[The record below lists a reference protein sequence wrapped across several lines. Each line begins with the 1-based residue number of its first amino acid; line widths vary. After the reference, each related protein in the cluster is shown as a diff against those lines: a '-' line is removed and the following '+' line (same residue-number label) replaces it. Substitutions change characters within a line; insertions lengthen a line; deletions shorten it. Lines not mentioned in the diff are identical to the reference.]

1 MDDASGPREPF
12 RKLTG
17 MIDVGKRK
25 LACRPGETQKDD
37 FNLNVSLLWGAG
49 GGMLMLTVYE

>member
-1 MDDASGPREPF
+1 MDAAFGPREPF

-17 MIDVGKRK
+17 TIDVGNRK

-37 FNLNVSLLWGAG
+37 FNLNVGLLEG
-49 GGMLMLTVYE
+49 GGVMLMLTVHK

>member
-1 MDDASGPREPF
+1 MDAASGPREPF

-17 MIDVGKRK
+17 MIDVGNRK

-37 FNLNVSLLWGAG
+37 FNLNVGFLG
-49 GGMLMLTVYE
+49 GGGGVMLMLTVHK

>member
-1 MDDASGPREPF
+1 MDAASGPREPF

-17 MIDVGKRK
+17 MIDVGNRK

-37 FNLNVSLLWGAG
+37 FNLNVGFLG
-49 GGMLMLTVYE
+49 GGGGLC